1 VVELVDDDD
10 EIRPLLLHEAVRSN
24 GDLNYAMKTDTS
36 TLNTLDTSGFTP
48 LHLACLHNNYE
59 ALEFLL
65 RYRADVHRLDRQ
77 GETALHMAAYRG
89 LTHFASALLDAGS
102 NINQRG
108 KNGETALHKAC
119 RSRSLKDDGQ
129 IVEYLLGRGA
139 EASAVND
146 YGDTV
151 LHILANQP
159 GTSSSVARCVDL
171 CMRFGA
177 WSVIDA
183 QNHFGNTPLLKSLW
197 EVNSSMVQILLDKG
211 ARCDIVSHKG
221 LSVLHAAGRIGSE
234 EIIKLL
240 LSRSARILGLDIRSR
255 SIDGL
260 TPIGELR
267 RAIHRD
273 RGDAAAVEMVKDRNP
288 TPREIQAFEA
298 LLRDVRDGHI
308 AAEVQEL
315 EEAIWNIRHDSI
327 KEAQKSLQEIIR
339 FKQKAGI
346 DSEETA
352 ALQTVEIAL
361 YEGELEG
368 KEKAVLCLREIIEKA
383 NLRLSQ
389 SPYEE
394 EPEVG
399 DR

>member
-24 GDLNYAMKTDTS
+24 GDLSHAMKTDTS

-48 LHLACLHNNYE
+48 LHLACLHNNFD

-65 RYRADVHRLDRQ
+65 RHRADVHRLDRQ

-108 KNGETALHKAC
+108 KNGETPLHKAC
-119 RSRSLKDDGQ
+119 RSRSLKDDSQ

-146 YGDTV
+146 YSDTA

-159 GTSSSVARCVDL
+159 GPSASVTRCADI
-171 CMRFGA
+171 CIRFGA

-221 LSVLHAAGRIGSE
+221 LNVLHAAGRIGSE
-234 EIIKLL
+234 EVINLL
-240 LSRSARILGLDIRSR
+240 LSQSARIQGIEIRSR

-273 RGDAAAVEMVKDRNP
+273 RSNATEVGMVKDRNP
-288 TPREIQAFEA
+288 TAGEIQAFEA
-298 LLRDVRDGHI
+298 LLRNVRDGYI

-315 EEAIWNIRHDSI
+315 EEAIRDIRHDSTR
-327 KEAQKSLQEIIR
+327 EAQRCLQDMIR

-346 DSEETA
+346 DEETT
-352 ALQTVEIAL
+352 ALQAVDDAL
-361 YEGELEG
+361 YEEG
-368 KEKAVLCLREIIEKA
+368 LDGREKAVSTLRGIIEKA
-383 NLRLSQ
+383 NRRIRL

-394 EPEVG
+394 EPEIG
-399 DR
+399 